1 MGKYTF
7 ARQEAS
13 KPRNMGVHPLMR
25 GIGCVMMVLVPI
37 LSYGIAVLLVPV
49 LVARGVP
56 IPPGWLGLPAFPPF
70 LLNGGGFASQLIIF
84 LASQNNLIANV
95 VFAIAIIV
103 VLGRYHVDHLWL
115 HVLHFRPAAL
125 WSPGCTA
132 SKSKSQAIQEIIKR

>member
-7 ARQEAS
+7 ARREPP

-56 IPPGWLGLPAFPPF
+56 IPPGWLGLPAFPP
-70 LLNGGGFASQLIIF
+70 LLLSGRGFASQLIIF

-103 VLGRYHVDHLWL
+103 VLGGIMSIIYGYMYSIFGPPRYGPQDAPPP
-115 HVLHFRPAAL
+115 RAKAKPY
-125 WSPGCTA
+125 
-132 SKSKSQAIQEIIKR
+132 KR